1 MKKLLN
7 SKTIILLVL
16 SAGLLMLFFTK
27 HLQYDHS
34 ISQPDVWENHTVAV
48 NFAQYNKFP
57 VMGMIGN
64 SELYQLDK
72 LEENDIEAYSKCRF
86 FQAGPV
92 TDFFKPPVY
101 GIILGLGYK
110 LLGIDLKVA
119 YYLNVLFL
127 TGIVLLMIKTMD
139 LLYSKAWVGGIIAL
153 FYIYS
158 GEHNLNNILPE
169 ALVTLLLLTV
179 VYITI
184 LIIKEDK
191 VRSYFLIGIVIGLGV
206 LTKGTMV
213 ILSLLIVFSIIVSKW
228 NTEKLRIKIFSLIG
242 GLLIILIP
250 WIIYSN
256 VLRLNASSEMIR
268 WRENVVSTEE
278 KCNHLLVEGNWAKN
292 GVGFSADTHQE
303 KLVTE
308 LLKRYVTPHSVII
321 ISNQTPVEGLLELHN
336 EYCGDGLWH
345 PEWKFKEDAIYN
357 KNYLSLSP
365 VGKVLRFYL
374 DNPSY
379 IYKNALGKL
388 NNSINSKN
396 YLFVI
401 TSFLISCL
409 SIVLQIKRTN
419 YYLRYSLF
427 FVLLLAYWITSLISF
442 DLHLSFVVFTTFI
455 GLITFTRKNNA
466 LHLLI
471 LLTVTGV
478 FITLFLFHGAPRF
491 VNFTV
496 PTMLIFLTSTTI
508 MLSKELLNNKYGDK

>member
-1 MKKLLN
+1 MKTLLN
-7 SKTIILLVL
+7 SKKITILVL
-16 SAGLLMLFFTK
+16 SAGLLILFFAE
-27 HLQYDHS
+27 HLQYARS
-34 ISQPDVWENHTVAV
+34 ISKPDVWENQTVAV

-57 VMGMIGN
+57 VMGMIGD

-72 LEENDIEAYSKCRF
+72 LEENDIENYSKCRF
-86 FQAGPV
+86 FQAGPIV
-92 TDFFKPPVY
+92 DFFKPPVY

-127 TGIVLLMIKTMD
+127 TGIVFLMIKTMD
-139 LLYSKAWVGGIIAL
+139 LLYSKAWIGGIIAL

-158 GEHNLNNILPE
+158 GEHNLTNILPE
-169 ALVTLLLLTV
+169 TLVTLLLLTI

-184 LIIKEDK
+184 LIMKEDK
-191 VRSYFLIGIVIGLGV
+191 ISSYFLIGIVIGLGI
-206 LTKGTMV
+206 LTKGTML
-213 ILSLLIVFSIIVSKW
+213 ILSLLIVLSIIVSKW
-228 NTEKLRIKIFSLIG
+228 NTEKLRIKICSLIG
-242 GLLIILIP
+242 GLLIIIAP

-256 VLRLNASSEMIR
+256 VLRLNASSEMIK
-268 WRENVVSTEE
+268 WRENVVSTEK
-278 KCNHLLVEGNWAKN
+278 KCEQLLVEGDWAKH
-292 GVGFSADTHQE
+292 GIGFNADTHQE

-336 EYCGDGLWH
+336 EYCSDGLWH

-357 KNYLSLSP
+357 NNYSSLSP
-365 VGKVLRFYL
+365 VGKVIRFYV

-388 NNSINSKN
+388 NNSITAKN
-396 YLFVI
+396 YLFIIV
-401 TSFLISCL
+401 SFLISCL
-409 SIVLQIKRTN
+409 SIILKIKETN
-419 YYLRYSLF
+419 YYLKRSLF
-427 FVLLLAYWITSLISF
+427 FALLLTYWITLLISF
-442 DLHLSFVVFTTFI
+442 NLHLSFVVFTTFI
-455 GLITFTRKNNA
+455 GLITFARKNSA

-471 LLTVTGV
+471 LLTVIGV
-478 FITLFLFHGAPRF
+478 FITLFLFYGAPRF

-508 MLSKELLNNKYGDK
+508 MLSNELLKNKYGDK